1 MDNKTMVIY
10 VSVSTNPATAH
21 IGRYFL
27 DIRDQT
33 RPTQDPRGRQ
43 MTTRVTNDPLGFIRD
58 ATAAGLAQGVM
69 VTFEDET
76 GEGLDA

>member
-1 MDNKTMVIY
+1 MDKTMVIY
-10 VSVSTNPATAH
+10 VSVSSDPRTAH

-27 DIRDQT
+27 DIRDT
-33 RPTQDPRGRQ
+33 SRETQDPRGRQ
-43 MTTRVTNDPLGFIRD
+43 MTTRVTNDPAEFIRK
-58 ATAAGLAQGVM
+58 ATAEGIRQGVL

>member
-1 MDNKTMVIY
+1 MDKTMVIY
-10 VSVSTNPATAH
+10 VSISTNPATAH

-27 DIRDQT
+27 DIRDT
-33 RPTQDPRGRQ
+33 SRPTQDPRGRQ
-43 MTTRVTNDPLGFIRD
+43 MTTRVTNDPAQFIRD
-58 ATAAGLAQGVM
+58 ATAEGIRQGVM

>member
-1 MDNKTMVIY
+1 MDKTMNII

-27 DIRDQT
+27 DIRDT
-33 RPTQDPRGRQ
+33 SRETQDPKGRQ
-43 MTTRVTNDPLGFIRD
+43 MTTKVTDDPAAFIRA
-58 ATAAGLAQGVM
+58 ATAEGLAQGVL

-76 GEGLDA
+76 GEL